1 MMEIYSGETKTA
13 RKVENPDLLK
23 LLGHKISKTN
33 WSQDSKQVVWG
44 AFTMAFFGC
53 FRMEELQVLHQNEN
67 AFSKDD
73 TLLWKEILF
82 IAF

>member
-13 RKVENPDLLK
+13 RKVENLDLLK

-53 FRMEELQVLHQNEN
+53 FRMEELLHQNEN

>member
-53 FRMEELQVLHQNEN
+53 FRMEELLHQNEN